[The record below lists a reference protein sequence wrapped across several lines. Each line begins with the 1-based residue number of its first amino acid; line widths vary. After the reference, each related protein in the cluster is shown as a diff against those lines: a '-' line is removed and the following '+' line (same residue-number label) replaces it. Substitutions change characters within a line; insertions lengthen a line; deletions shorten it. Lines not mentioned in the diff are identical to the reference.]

1 MLIILKRIF
10 LIAILFCNSSLYGQS
25 DTLKY
30 IFMGHT
36 YGYHDP
42 NHLLDS
48 RIDLLDFDE
57 YDGIW
62 LGGDISS
69 EALMEYATLEVIHNA
84 FNLKDPNT
92 HWALGNHDARNGNW
106 IWLEE
111 LIGRKTYYSSSSN
124 GITNIILNTNLTP
137 YHCEQ
142 LNEQHQIIVDVCDTI
157 SKSTHLILLMHH
169 GIWEGVPGLI
179 SPIGYAQSNLRFYN
193 FNCYDVESNFVNE
206 IYPRLLEVKNRG
218 IEVICIMGDIGA
230 VKVDFMSDDGV
241 HFLGAGLQKSY
252 YQDQE
257 ERKNS
262 RTDYVIVFKHVPET
276 GWLDW
281 EHVDFDELSGYQ
293 Y

>member
-1 MLIILKRIF
+1 
-10 LIAILFCNSSLYGQS
+10 
-25 DTLKY
+25 
-30 IFMGHT
+30 MGHT
-36 YGYHDP
+36 YGYYDP
-42 NHLLDS
+42 AHLLDS
-48 RIDLLDFDE
+48 RIDLIDFSE

-69 EALMEYATLEVIHNA
+69 EALMEYSTLEVIDKA
-84 FNLKDPNT
+84 FNLKDPTT

-111 LIGRKTYYSSSSN
+111 LTGHKTYYTSSLN
-124 GITNIILNTNLTP
+124 GITHIVLNTNLTP

-142 LNEQHQIIVDVCDTI
+142 LEEQYKVIVDVCDTI
-157 SKSTHLILLMHH
+157 SESTHLILLMHH

-179 SPIGYAQSNLRFYN
+179 SPIGYAQSNLKYYN
-193 FNCYDVESNFVNE
+193 FNCSDVESSFVNE

-218 IEVICIMGDIGA
+218 IEVICILGDVGA
-230 VKVDFMSDDGV
+230 VKVDFTSDDGI

-252 YQDQE
+252 YKDPE

-262 RTDYVIVFKHVPET
+262 RTDYAIIFKHVPET

-281 EHVDFDELSGYQ
+281 EHVDFDKLSGYQ